1 MKRNVWILLAILV
14 LLVLATLVVM
24 QQPGEVSSSG
34 SGGKVLVDYDSSAV
48 DKLEIISTKLA
59 VTLERQG
66 GKWMLTSPLRY
77 QANETFV
84 AEAVGKGKHIEVS
97 KPVSTN
103 PENQFRFEVDTT
115 GTRVQMY
122 ERGTLKAVFF
132 VGKASPSFTET
143 YVRPAGSNDVYL
155 TNGILTSTFNRRL
168 EDWRERTVFKTDQE
182 GIKNV
187 KFTYG
192 DTTFTLALKDS
203 LWKIGNDSTVQPT
216 VKSFLSTLAN
226 VQADEF
232 VDSALADAPKLTAAI
247 EVNGIQLRFYAT
259 KDATKY
265 FVQTSESPQ
274 WYVLQQ
280 WRVTQLL
287 KRKKEFLPAAKT

>member
-1 MKRNVWILLAILV
+1 MKRNTWILLAVLV
-14 LLVLATLVVM
+14 LLVIATFVVM

-34 SGGKVLVDYDSSAV
+34 SSGKTLVSYDSSAV

-59 VTLERQG
+59 VTLGRQG

-77 QANETFV
+77 QANESFV
-84 AEAVGKGKHIEVS
+84 TEAVGKGMRLEIS
-97 KPVSTN
+97 KPVSSN
-103 PENQFRFEVDTT
+103 PENQFKFEVDTT
-115 GTRVQMY
+115 GTRVQVY
-122 ERGTLKAVFF
+122 ERGTLKSVFF

-143 YVRPAGSNDVYL
+143 YVRLAGSNEVYL
-155 TNGILTSTFNRRL
+155 TNGALTSTFSRRL
-168 EDWRERTVFKTDQE
+168 EDWRDRTVFKTDQE

-187 KFTYG
+187 KFTYA
-192 DTTFTLALKDS
+192 DTTFTLALTDS
-203 LWKIGNDSTVQPT
+203 AWRIGNDSTVQQT
-216 VKSFLSTLAN
+216 VKSFLGTLAN
-226 VQADEF
+226 VQADEL
-232 VDSALADAPKLTAAI
+232 VDSALADVPKLTAAI
-247 EVNGIQLRFYAT
+247 EVNGVQLRFYAN

-265 FVQTSESPQ
+265 FVQSSDSPQ